1 MIESIL
7 DIDTRIFLFF
17 NGLHHPIL
25 DTFMYCFSS
34 RWVWVPLY
42 MATFLMI
49 MRFYGWKVGLILF
62 FCTVGAVTMS
72 DQTCAT
78 FIRPFV
84 ERLRPANLENP
95 LNSLVHIVNGYR
107 GGSYGF
113 PSCHAANT
121 FAFASIMTM
130 ALPTKRLMFTLFA
143 WAVMNCYSR
152 IYLGVHYPGDLLV
165 GALIGLFYGGFFY
178 GIFRLCIGS
187 MLINYKRTI
196 RINLSFLFSHSP
208 SRAKFHIA
216 DVMIITG
223 ILTTLGIMIYA
234 VISYI

>member
-1 MIESIL
+1 
-7 DIDTRIFLFF
+7 
-17 NGLHHPIL
+17 
-25 DTFMYCFSS
+25 
-34 RWVWVPLY
+34 

-208 SRAKFHIA
+208 SRGKIPHCRCDDNYRHTYHAGNNDLRCHSLY
-216 DVMIITG
+216 
-223 ILTTLGIMIYA
+223 LTTVFEIFKQW
-234 VISYI
+234 VIEYCTCVDITL